1 MSKTANSLRDTE
13 LLSLLI
19 GLIYDCA
26 IDPTNWERTLA
37 EIRRSLGFCNGMFT
51 VWTAPNGLP
60 ILNVTSGIADDYAR
74 RIPEHGAD
82 IVAQWGGAERIASF
96 AVGEPKV
103 LSREREQTSWPDTS
117 YYRDWIEPQG
127 IIDLMAIAITRDRDT
142 TCSVGFARHHSQG
155 AIGEREVELARLLVP
170 HIQRAVAISR
180 ILDVKT
186 LAAANLIAT
195 LDAVAAGI
203 VLVDGERGILCA
215 NKAARAMFASGG
227 PIIDQRGSLALGN
240 AAGTAALRRA
250 VSWSQGS
257 QEDMPRRR
265 VSGIP
270 AMRPDG
276 SPAVVHVLPLDRGEL
291 RPNLAPGASA
301 AIFIAPASGLSQ
313 PPAETIAALFDLTPA
328 ETRLYMAMADGKTL
342 GEAAK
347 ALGISHATAKTHLLR
362 LFAKTGTHRQAELV
376 RLAGSFATPA

>member
-1 MSKTANSLRDTE
+1 MSKTADGLRDTE

-26 IDPTNWERTLA
+26 IDPSNWERTLA

-103 LSREREQTSWPDTS
+103 LSREREQGIWADTP

-127 IIDLMAIAITRDRDT
+127 IIDLMAIPITRDRDT

-155 AIGEREVELARLLVP
+155 AIGEREVALARLLVP

-186 LAAANLIAT
+186 LAAANLVAA
-195 LDAVAAGI
+195 LDAVAAGV
-203 VLVDGERGILCA
+203 VLVDRERGILCA
-215 NKAARAMFASGG
+215 NKAARAMFTGGG
-227 PIIDQRGSLALGN
+227 PVIDQRGTLALGS
-240 AAGTAALRRA
+240 AAGTTALRQA
-250 VSWSQGS
+250 MSQAHGLG
-257 QEDMPRRR
+257 ETPDRR
-265 VSGIP
+265 GTDIP
-270 AMRPDG
+270 AIRPDG
-276 SPAVVHVLPLDRGEL
+276 SPAVVHVLPLSQGAL

-301 AIFIAPASGLSQ
+301 AIFIAPATGLTQPSG
-313 PPAETIAALFDLTPA
+313 ETVAALFDLTPA
-328 ETRLYMAMADGKTL
+328 ETRVYLAISDGKTL
-342 GEAAK
+342 AETAK